1 MARIGLTLLPR
12 RTQKHVFDVYG
23 INVDAGPYRKYFDAA
38 VSNEFPA
45 EFAKGRWTVDEA
57 DLDRVAVAMGK
68 VPAPRVNEIAGS
80 SRTAV
85 SERAS
90 A

>member
-1 MARIGLTLLPR
+1 MARIGLTMLPR
-12 RTQKHVFDVYG
+12 RTQQYVLETYG

-68 VPAPRVNEIAGS
+68 VSASRLNEIAAP
-80 SRTAV
+80 SRATV
-85 SERAS
+85 SEHAS

>member
-1 MARIGLTLLPR
+1 MARIGLTMLPR
-12 RTQKHVFDVYG
+12 RTQQHVFEKFG
-23 INVDAGPYRKYFDAA
+23 IEVDAGPYRKYFDAA

-68 VPAPRVNEIAGS
+68 VPASRVNEAVP
-80 SRTAV
+80 SRAAI
-85 SERAS
+85 SEHAS
-90 A
+90 AS